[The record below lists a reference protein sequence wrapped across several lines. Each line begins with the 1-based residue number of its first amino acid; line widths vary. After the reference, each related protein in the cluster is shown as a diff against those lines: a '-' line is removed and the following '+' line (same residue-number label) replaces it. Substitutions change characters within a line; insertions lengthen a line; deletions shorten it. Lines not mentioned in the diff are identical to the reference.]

1 MRNAGDDVA
10 GDDVAGDGRGAA
22 PMRLPDGEPEAG
34 PWQVH
39 ALTDLAAWLLAVVGE
54 PAGRPAVVAVD
65 GRSANGKS
73 TFAARLAAA
82 VPGSTVVHTDDIAW
96 YVSFFGW
103 EDLLVDGVLVPV
115 HRGEAVAFRPPAW
128 DERARPGAIEVPA
141 GARLLLVEGVG
152 SGRRAFSPWL
162 DAVVWVQS
170 DRPEAERRGIERD
183 GGDVGF
189 WEEWEAEE
197 RPFLAAD
204 RPWERAV
211 LTVCG
216 TPVLPHDPGHEVVVA
231 PGSAPGLGWPGRASG
246 EGSGEGPGGEPR

>member
-1 MRNAGDDVA
+1 MRNAQQDAAADVA
-10 GDDVAGDGRGAA
+10 AGGVAGHARGRT

-34 PWQVH
+34 PWRVC
-39 ALTDLAAWLLAVVGE
+39 ALADVAAWLLGVVGE
-54 PAGRPAVVAVD
+54 PVGRPAVVAVD

-82 VPGSTVVHTDDIAW
+82 VPGTTVVHTDDVAW

-103 EDLLVDGVLVPV
+103 EDLLVDGVLVPA
-115 HRGEAVAFRPPAW
+115 HRGEAVAFRPPVW

-141 GARLLLVEGVG
+141 GARLLVVEGVG

-211 LTVCG
+211 LAVCG
-216 TPVLPHDPGHEVVVA
+216 TPALLCDPDREVVVA
-231 PGSAPGLGWPGRASG
+231 PGGAHGAGWPG
-246 EGSGEGPGGEPR
+246 